1 MHELGIIVHVAKTL
15 KHVALQENVSK
26 IGSVTLEIGE
36 ASGIVES
43 YLTDC
48 WEYYRKKDEL
58 IENSKLIIEKIEA
71 VTYCDDCEKTYPT
84 VQYGRQCPYCK
95 GYNTWLAVGNE
106 CKAGLQ
112 SIRRGAYVISCLR
125 RKCSLSM
132 GSNDFSPCR
141 TYTFK

>member
-36 ASGIVES
+36 VSGIVES

-58 IENSKLIIEKIEA
+58 IEASKL
-71 VTYCDDCEKTYPT
+71 
-84 VQYGRQCPYCK
+84 
-95 GYNTWLAVGNE
+95 
-106 CKAGLQ
+106 
-112 SIRRGAYVISCLR
+112 
-125 RKCSLSM
+125 SLIHI
-132 GSNDFSPCR
+132 
-141 TYTFK
+141 

>member
-36 ASGIVES
+36 VSGIVES

-58 IENSKLIIEKIEA
+58 IEDSKLIIEKIEA

-106 CKAGLQ
+106 CNIKEIEA
-112 SIRRGAYVISCLR
+112 R
-125 RKCSLSM
+125 
-132 GSNDFSPCR
+132 
-141 TYTFK
+141 

>member
-36 ASGIVES
+36 VSGIVES

-58 IENSKLIIEKIEA
+58 IEDSKLIIEKIEA
-71 VTYCDDCEKTYPT
+71 VTYCD
-84 VQYGRQCPYCK
+84 QCS
-95 GYNTWLAVGNE
+95 YN
-106 CKAGLQ
+106 K
-112 SIRRGAYVISCLR
+112 
-125 RKCSLSM
+125 
-132 GSNDFSPCR
+132 
-141 TYTFK
+141 

>member
-36 ASGIVES
+36 VSGIVES

-58 IENSKLIIEKIEA
+58 IEDSKLIIEKIEA
-71 VTYCDDCEKTYPT
+71 VTYCDDYE
-84 VQYGRQCPYCK
+84 
-95 GYNTWLAVGNE
+95 
-106 CKAGLQ
+106 
-112 SIRRGAYVISCLR
+112 
-125 RKCSLSM
+125 
-132 GSNDFSPCR
+132 
-141 TYTFK
+141 

>member
-36 ASGIVES
+36 VSGIVES

-58 IENSKLIIEKIEA
+58 IEDSKLIIENR
-71 VTYCDDCEKTYPT
+71 
-84 VQYGRQCPYCK
+84 G
-95 GYNTWLAVGNE
+95 GYV
-106 CKAGLQ
+106 
-112 SIRRGAYVISCLR
+112 LR
-125 RKCSLSM
+125 
-132 GSNDFSPCR
+132 
-141 TYTFK
+141 